1 MVRALHSR
9 SSGPGSSPGRA
20 HFVVFLGKKL
30 NYYRASHHP
39 GVQMGAGWGSPGVTV
54 DGLASHPGRIRNT
67 PSRFMV
73 LKVEKAP
80 ALWASWLLCILPPI
94 FT

>member
-20 HFVVFLGKKL
+20 HYVAFLGKKL
-30 NYYRASHHP
+30 KYYRASHHP

-54 DGLASHPGRIRNT
+54 DGLASHSGGNRNT
-67 PSRFMV
+67 PGRFML
-73 LKVEKAP
+73 LKLEKAP
-80 ALWASWLLCILPPI
+80 ALWASWLVYRLPPI